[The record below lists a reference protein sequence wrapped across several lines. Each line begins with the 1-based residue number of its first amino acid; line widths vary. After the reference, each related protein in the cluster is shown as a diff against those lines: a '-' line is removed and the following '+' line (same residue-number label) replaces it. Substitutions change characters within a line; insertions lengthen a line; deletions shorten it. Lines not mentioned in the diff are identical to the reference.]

1 MTIKGAIIASAVAG
15 MFAAA
20 VPAVANAKGE
30 AKVKC
35 MNGNSCKGKS
45 ECSTATT
52 SCAGKNEC
60 KGKGW
65 VKVTEKECKA
75 AKGTVAKD

>member
-1 MTIKGAIIASAVAG
+1 MTVKGAIIASAVAG

-35 MNGNSCKGKS
+35 MGVNSCKTKG
-45 ECSTATT
+45 ECGTKDH
-52 SCAGKNEC
+52 SCAGQNAC
-60 KGKGW
+60 QGKGW
-65 VKVTEKECKA
+65 ISVTEKECKDK
-75 AKGTVAKD
+75 KGTILK